1 MKEVT
6 YDEIV
11 GWFNE
16 QVKIAQPI
24 SPIEWLTGAQRLN
37 VLLGGEQNLYWD
49 MAQEV
54 ANLRR
59 LRIEDGDT
67 VAKAK
72 VYIEASDA
80 YTKMQ
85 KQKARIERGIELIRL
100 SKQMSRSAGEEM
112 RGY

>member
-16 QVKIAQPI
+16 QVRVSQPI

-37 VLLGGEQNLYWD
+37 VLLGGEQNTYWD

-54 ANLRR
+54 ANLRK

-72 VYIEASDA
+72 VYVESTDEFRN
-80 YTKMQ
+80 MQ
-85 KQKARIERGIELIRL
+85 KQKAKIERGIELIRL